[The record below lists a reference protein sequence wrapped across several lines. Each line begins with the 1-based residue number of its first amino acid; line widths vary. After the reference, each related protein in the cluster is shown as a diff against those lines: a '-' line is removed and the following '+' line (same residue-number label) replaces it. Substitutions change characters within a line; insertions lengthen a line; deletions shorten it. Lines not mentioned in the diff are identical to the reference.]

1 MPPGVQPP
9 AELHNVS
16 AWRLVAQSS
25 PLWLGVMVIS
35 LEEELSE
42 WRAFTLVDKV
52 EVILW
57 RNRC

>member
-35 LEEELSE
+35 PEGELSE
-42 WRAFTLVDKV
+42 WRAFTP
-52 EVILW
+52 
-57 RNRC
+57 CG